1 MNLRRILRPI
11 GVVLALGV
19 AGLAIRALVLAWHE
33 ASRQP
38 VRWAF
43 APGWLVAAAG
53 AAVLTYLV
61 LVESWRRTL
70 HGYGQLTSFRSALR
84 VWILS
89 NFGKYFGSF
98 GIVAGMA
105 LLAQGEGINAPAAVT
120 AAVIMQ
126 ALSLATGVA
135 LSGLLAADAL
145 RGLGP
150 AYVSGAVIIGTLA
163 IAGSGVLHSQRAL
176 DRIRSLL
183 PPSAPPI
190 RAAGARS
197 LVIGLVGNTLAWLGY
212 GLVMVLLARG
222 LFASPPPQFGV
233 ATSAYTVSYLVGLLA
248 LFVPAGLGLR
258 ETIFTALLAPAAGLK
273 VAAALAIA
281 SRILLT
287 LVEIA
292 IALPFVVRRRRRRPS
307 PTSDTGQ

>member
-1 MNLRRILRPI
+1 MNVRRFLRPL
-11 GVVLALGV
+11 GALLALAV
-19 AGLAIRALVLAWHE
+19 AVLAIRTLVKAWHQ
-33 ASRQP
+33 AATQP
-38 VRWAF
+38 VQWEF
-43 APGWLVAAAG
+43 TPGWLVLAG
-53 AAVLTYLV
+53 GVAVLTYLI

-70 HGYGQLTSFRSALR
+70 HGYGQPASFRSALR

-105 LLAQGEGINAPAAVT
+105 LLAQNEGINAPVAVT
-120 AAVIMQ
+120 AAVVMQ

-150 AYVSGAVIIGTLA
+150 LYSWGTVVIGVLA
-163 IAGSGVLHSQRAL
+163 IFGSGVLHSQRAL
-176 DRIRSLL
+176 DRLRSLL
-183 PPSAPPI
+183 PAGVPPL
-190 RAAGARS
+190 RAAGSRS
-197 LVIGLVGNTLAWLGY
+197 LLIGLIGNTLAWLGY

-222 LFASPPPQFGV
+222 LFRSPPPAFPD

-248 LFVPAGLGLR
+248 LFVPAGLGIR
-258 ETIFTALLAPAAGLK
+258 ETIFTALLAPAAGIK

-287 LVEIA
+287 LVEIG
-292 IALPFVVRRRRRRPS
+292 IALPFVVLRRRRGPLS
-307 PTSDTGQ
+307 PTDPDR

>member
-1 MNLRRILRPI
+1 MNLRRWLRPF
-11 GVVLALGV
+11 GV
-19 AGLAIRALVLAWHE
+19 AVALAVAVLAIRALVGAWRQ
-33 ASRQP
+33 AATQP
-38 VRWAF
+38 VRWEF
-43 APGWLVAAAG
+43 RPGWLVIATTI
-53 AAVLTYLV
+53 AVLTYLV

-70 HGYGQLTSFRSALR
+70 HGYGQPTSFRSALR

-105 LLAQGEGINAPAAVT
+105 MLAQNEGINAPAAVT
-120 AAVIMQ
+120 SAVIMQ
-126 ALSLATGVA
+126 ALSLVTGVA

-150 AYVSGAVIIGTLA
+150 LYSWGAVVIGVSA
-163 IAGSGVLHSQRAL
+163 IAGSGILHSQRAL
-176 DRIRSLL
+176 DRVRSLL
-183 PPSAPPI
+183 PSGVPPI

-197 LVIGLVGNTLAWLGY
+197 LLIGLVGNTLAWLGY

-222 LFASPPPQFGV
+222 LFASPPPALGD

-287 LVEIA
+287 LVEIG
-292 IALPFVVRRRRRRPS
+292 IALPFVVLRRRRGPSS
-307 PTSDTGQ
+307 PTDPGR

>member
-1 MNLRRILRPI
+1 MNIRRLLRTI
-11 GVVLALGV
+11 GAVAALGV
-19 AGLAIRALVLAWHE
+19 AALAIRALIRAWHAA
-33 ASRQP
+33 ASQP
-38 VRWAF
+38 VEWVF
-43 APGWLVAAAG
+43 EPGWLLLAAAT
-53 AAVLTYLV
+53 AVLTYLT

-70 HGYGQLTSFRSALR
+70 HGYGQATSFRSALR

-105 LLAQGEGINAPAAVT
+105 LLAQGEGINAPVAVT

-150 AYVSGAVIIGTLA
+150 LFAWGAVVIGGLA

-176 DRIRSLL
+176 DRIKALL
-183 PPSAPPI
+183 PPSIPPI
-190 RAAGARS
+190 RAAGLRS
-197 LVIGLVGNTLAWLGY
+197 LLIGLIGNTLAWLGY

-222 LFASPPPQFGV
+222 LFASAPPRIGA
-233 ATSAYTVSYLVGLLA
+233 ATSAYTVSYLTGLLA

-258 ETIFTALLAPAAGLK
+258 ETIFTALLAPATGLK

-287 LVEIA
+287 LVEIG
-292 IALPFVVRRRRRRPS
+292 IALPFVVLRRRRGPS
-307 PTSDTGQ
+307 PTSDTGR